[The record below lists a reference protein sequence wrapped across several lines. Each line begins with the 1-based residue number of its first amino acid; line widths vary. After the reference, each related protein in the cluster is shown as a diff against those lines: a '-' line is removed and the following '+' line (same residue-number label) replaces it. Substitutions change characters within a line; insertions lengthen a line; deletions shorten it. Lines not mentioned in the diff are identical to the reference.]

1 MSCHPSREAGACTRK
16 HDFFS
21 RKFGIH
27 PVILFLIKNF
37 SGKSYILV
45 HMIAITYAAT
55 KWQESDVCSK
65 HNGRTVV
72 VGQVDIVEVQNHE
85 C

>member
-1 MSCHPSREAGACTRK
+1 MIS
-16 HDFFS
+16 FS
-21 RKFGIH
+21 RKFGID
-27 PVILFLIKNF
+27 PVILFLIQDF

-65 HNGRTVV
+65 HNGGTVV
-72 VGQVDIVEVQNHE
+72 VGQVDIVEVGQNHE